1 MENKQ
6 YSDWDSIIVQLN
18 LKDEGLLNIKMM
30 RQDLEAL
37 AASYGQER
45 RDVVEMMIQTIEE
58 QLQNKQEETT
68 LN

>member
-37 AASYGQER
+37 ATSHGQER
-45 RDVVEMMIQTIEE
+45 RDVVEMMIQAIEE